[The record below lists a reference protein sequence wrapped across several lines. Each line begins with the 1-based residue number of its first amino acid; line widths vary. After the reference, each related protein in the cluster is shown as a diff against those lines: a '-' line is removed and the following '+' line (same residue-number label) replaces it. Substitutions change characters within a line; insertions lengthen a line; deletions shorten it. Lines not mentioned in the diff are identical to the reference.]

1 MTSTR
6 VQIQSRRYDL
16 LHHDHGAQGFELVLF
31 LPAPFSLSSLLR
43 PAPRE
48 EVARLTVGPLNADEL
63 LTQALGLG
71 YARIRLRVR
80 HAHRE
85 RGLGRWLLSCAFQEA
100 QALGLGLAG
109 ELQAQQ
115 LERARGFYARHG
127 ARVVPRPL
135 HPQHP
140 WLVWDMT
147 ALQGQ
152 TRR

>member
-1 MTSTR
+1 MTRR
-6 VQIQSRRYDL
+6 VQIQNRTYEF

-31 LPAPFSLSSLLR
+31 LPAPVRLSTLLR
-43 PAPRE
+43 PPPRE
-48 EVARLTVGPLNADEL
+48 EVARLTVGALNADEL
-63 LTQALGLG
+63 LVQAMGLG
-71 YARIRLRVR
+71 YARMRLRVR

-85 RGLGRWLLSCAFQEA
+85 RGLGRWLLGRAFQEA

-127 ARVVPRPL
+127 ARVVPRAL

-140 WLVWDMT
+140 WLVWDTT